1 MTRTIKID
9 PVTRIEGHARIILQC
24 AENGRIDEAF
34 FCVNELRG
42 FERILIGMQAH
53 TLPQVTARICGV
65 CPTAHHLVAAKALD
79 NACGVIIPPAA
90 KLLRE
95 YMYMGH
101 VIHSHALSLFVLA
114 GPDLVFGLS
123 GGTIQQN
130 IVGMVEAEPELSKK
144 GLRLR
149 SLGQK
154 INETIGG
161 RGIHPVTAV
170 AGGISFSLS
179 DGQFQ
184 RLRELTAE
192 AVLLAKEL
200 SGPLKTL
207 IMRLFD
213 DNPRLLAN
221 LNVPSWYVGT
231 VGTDGMLNFYDGRM
245 RAMDAAG
252 AIVTE
257 FAADQYINFLAER
270 AVQNSYAKEV
280 YFDFAGSEHMYRVGT
295 LARLNV
301 VDGLATPLAQAEFE
315 KFRDD
320 FGRPCHNAVIQM
332 YAKFI
337 ELLYACERAEQLI
350 NNPTLRGENRVPVQ
364 FKGGRGV
371 AHIEAPRGTLIHDYE
386 IDDQG
391 IVRAANMIIA
401 TQQNTAVIN
410 QSLKEGAN
418 ALLEDAED
426 EKMLNALEF
435 VVRCYDPCLAC
446 STHAIGRMVLAV
458 EVWRDGRIIREIR
471 RSCDAGNDN

>member
-1 MTRTIKID
+1 MSKTIKID
-9 PVTRIEGHARIILQC
+9 PVTRIEGHARILLDC
-24 AENGRIDEAF
+24 DENDKVEEAF

-42 FERILIGMQAH
+42 FERILVGMQAH

-79 NACGVIIPPAA
+79 NAAGVEIPEAA

-114 GPDLVFGLS
+114 GPDLVFGLK
-123 GGTIQQN
+123 GDPAKQN
-130 IVGMVEAEPELSKK
+130 IVGMVEAEPELTKK

-170 AGGISFSLS
+170 AGGISFALS

-192 AVLLAKEL
+192 AVALATEL
-200 SGPLKTL
+200 AGPLKAL
-207 IMRLFD
+207 LMRLFD
-213 DNPRLLAN
+213 NNPQLLAN
-221 LNVPSWYVGT
+221 LNVSSWYVGN
-231 VGTDGMLNFYDGRM
+231 VAQDGMLNLYDGQI
-245 RAMDAAG
+245 RAMDESG
-252 AIVTE
+252 SIKTE
-257 FAADQYINFLAER
+257 FAASQYLDFLAER
-270 AVQNSYAKEV
+270 AVTTSYAKEV
-280 YFDFAGSEHMYRVGT
+280 YFDFEGREHMYRVGS

-301 VDGLATPLAQAEFE
+301 IDGINTPLAQAEFE
-315 KFRDD
+315 LFRAN

-332 YAKFI
+332 YAKLI
-337 ELLYACERAEQLI
+337 EMVYACERAEQLI
-350 NNPTLRGENRVPVQ
+350 NDPALRGENRVPVQ

-386 IDDQG
+386 IDEKG

-401 TQQNTAVIN
+401 TQQNTSVIN
-410 QSLKEGAN
+410 KSLKEGAN
-418 ALLEDAED
+418 ALMQGAED
-426 EKMLNALEF
+426 EKMFNALEF

-446 STHAIGRMVLAV
+446 STHAIGRMAMAV
-458 EVWRDGRIIREIR
+458 EIR
-471 RSCDAGNDN
+471 RNGRIVRQMRRN

>member
-1 MTRTIKID
+1 
-9 PVTRIEGHARIILQC
+9 
-24 AENGRIDEAF
+24 
-34 FCVNELRG
+34 
-42 FERILIGMQAH
+42 
-53 TLPQVTARICGV
+53 
-65 CPTAHHLVAAKALD
+65 VAAKALD
-79 NACGVIIPPAA
+79 NAAGVTIPEAA

-114 GPDLVFGLS
+114 GPDLIFGLQ
-123 GGTIQQN
+123 GDPAKQN
-130 IVGMVEAEPELSKK
+130 IVGMVEAEPELTKK

-170 AGGISFSLS
+170 AGGISFTLS

-192 AVLLAKEL
+192 AVSLAIEL
-200 SGPLKTL
+200 SGRLKTL
-207 IMRLFD
+207 LLRLFD
-213 DNPRLLAN
+213 KNPWLLAG

-231 VGTDGMLNFYDGRM
+231 IEAEGALNLYDGRI
-245 RAMDAAG
+245 RAMDETG
-252 AIVTE
+252 VVQTE
-257 FAADQYINFLAER
+257 FVADQYIDFMAER
-270 AVQNSYAKEV
+270 AVSNSYAKEV
-280 YFDFAGSEHMYRVGT
+280 FIDFAGSEHMYRVGT

-301 VDGLATPLAQAEFE
+301 VEGFTTPLAQVEFE
-315 KFRDD
+315 EFRSK
-320 FGRPCHNAVIQM
+320 FGRPCHNAVVQM
-332 YAKFI
+332 YAKLI
-337 ELLYACERAEQLI
+337 ELVYACERAEQLI
-350 NNPTLRGENRVPVQ
+350 NNPALRGENRVPIQ

-386 IDDQG
+386 IDEKG

-410 QSLKEGAN
+410 KSLKEGAN
-418 ALLEDAED
+418 ALLEGTGD
-426 EKMLNALEF
+426 ETMLNALEF

-446 STHAIGRMVLAV
+446 STHAIGSMALAV
-458 EVWRDGRIIREIR
+458 EVRQQGRIVRQLR
-471 RSCDAGNDN
+471 RN

>member
-9 PVTRIEGHARIILQC
+9 PVTRIEGHARILLDCDAQGKI
-24 AENGRIDEAF
+24 EEAF

-79 NACGVIIPPAA
+79 NAAGVVIPEAA
-90 KLLRE
+90 RLLRE

-101 VIHSHALSLFVLA
+101 YIHSHALSLFVLA
-114 GPDLVFGLS
+114 GPDLVFGL
-123 GGTIQQN
+123 GGDPAKQN
-130 IVGMVEAEPELSKK
+130 IIGMIEAEPELTKK

-170 AGGISFSLS
+170 AGGISFDLS

-184 RLRELTAE
+184 RLRELTGE
-192 AVLLAKEL
+192 AKALAVELNGPVRELLL
-200 SGPLKTL
+200 
-207 IMRLFD
+207 
-213 DNPRLLAN
+213 RLLDTN
-221 LNVPSWYVGT
+221 PQLLKGLNVPSWYLGT
-231 VGTDGMLNFYDGRM
+231 VDQGGMINLYDGTI
-245 RAMDAAG
+245 RAMDEGGTVRAEL
-252 AIVTE
+252 T
-257 FAADQYINFLAER
+257 ADRYIDHLVER
-270 AVQNSYAKEV
+270 AVSNSYAKEV
-280 YFDFAGSEHMYRVGT
+280 YVNHGGGEHMYRVGT

-301 VDGLATPLAQAEFE
+301 GEGFTTPLAQAELE
-315 KFRDD
+315 RYRATY
-320 FGRPCHNAVIQM
+320 GRPCHNAVVQM
-332 YAKFI
+332 YAKLI
-337 ELLYACERAEQLI
+337 ELLYVCERAEELI
-350 NNPTLRGENRVPVQ
+350 NHPQLRGETRVPAQ

-371 AHIEAPRGTLIHDYE
+371 AHIEAPRGTLIHDYH
-386 IDDQG
+386 IDEQG

-410 QSLKEGAN
+410 KSLKEGAN
-418 ALLEDAED
+418 ALMKGPED
-426 EKMLNALEF
+426 ESMLNALEF

-446 STHAIGRMVLAV
+446 STHAIGRMAMKV
-458 EVWRDGRIIREIR
+458 EIR
-471 RSCDAGNDN
+471 QQGRVVRELRRN

>member
-1 MTRTIKID
+1 MSRTIKID
-9 PVTRIEGHARIILQC
+9 PVTRIEGHARILLDC
-24 AENGRIDEAF
+24 DENGQIEEAF

-79 NACGVIIPPAA
+79 NACGVSIPVAA

-95 YMYMGH
+95 FMYMGH

-114 GPDLVFGLS
+114 GPDLVFGLR
-123 GGTIQQN
+123 GDPAEHN
-130 IVGMVEAEPELSKK
+130 IVGMVDAEPELTKN

-184 RLRELTAE
+184 RLRELTSE
-192 AVLLAKEL
+192 AVTLTKEL
-200 SGPLKTL
+200 SGPIKTL
-207 IMRLFD
+207 LFRLFD
-213 DNPRLLAN
+213 DNPQLLAN

-231 VGTDGMLNFYDGRM
+231 VEKDGMLNLYDGRI
-245 RAMDAAG
+245 RVMDESG
-252 AIVTE
+252 NIKTE
-257 FAADQYINFLAER
+257 FIASQYINFLAER
-270 AVQNSYAKEV
+270 AVTHSYAKEV
-280 YFDFAGSEHMYRVGT
+280 YVDFEGSEHMYRVGT

-301 VDGLATPLAQAEFE
+301 VEGLATPLAQAEFE
-315 KFRDD
+315 QFRKN

-332 YAKFI
+332 YAKLI

-350 NNPTLRGENRVPVQ
+350 NNPALRGENRVPVQ
-364 FKGGRGV
+364 FTGGRGV

-386 IDDQG
+386 IDEKG

-401 TQQNTAVIN
+401 TQQNTAAIN
-410 QSLKEGAN
+410 KSLREGAN
-418 ALLEDAED
+418 ALLQSVED

-446 STHAIGRMVLAV
+446 STHAIGRMALAV
-458 EVWRDGRIIREIR
+458 EMRKEGRLIREIR
-471 RSCDAGNDN
+471 RS